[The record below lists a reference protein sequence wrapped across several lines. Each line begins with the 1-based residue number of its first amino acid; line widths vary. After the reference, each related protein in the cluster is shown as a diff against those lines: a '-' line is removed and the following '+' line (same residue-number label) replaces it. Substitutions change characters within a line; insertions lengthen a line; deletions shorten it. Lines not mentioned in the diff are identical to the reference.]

1 MNMTRQY
8 HWLCAILAAALLIAV
23 SPEPTESQRD
33 TDPEGAV
40 PHPSEVALFEELS
53 NWRDAPELSPDPTP
67 GLVIE
72 SEMYRRRSSA
82 SAQRRFLATL
92 PFGADIAVV
101 ADEAHIDGLLIAAM
115 VEAESRFDPGAVS
128 PRGALGLMQVMP
140 STARDLGADLSIP
153 AENLRA
159 GAEYVAKLLE
169 RYDGDLRLSL
179 AAYNAGPGN
188 VRRFGGVPP
197 YRETLNYVER
207 VVVRY
212 HDHLRQVWQAEGFH
226 MPSEAGQVVS
236 GGG

>member
-1 MNMTRQY
+1 MTRQY
-8 HWLCAILAAALLIAV
+8 HWLCAILAATLLIAV
-23 SPEPTESQRD
+23 SPESSESVR
-33 TDPEGAV
+33 TSRVRGPV

-53 NWRDAPELSPDPTP
+53 NWRAAPEWSLDPTP
-67 GLVIE
+67 ELVIE

-82 SAQRRFLATL
+82 KTQRRFLETL
-92 PFGADIAVV
+92 PFGADIARV

-115 VEAESRFDPGAVS
+115 VEAESQFDPGAVS

-140 STARDLGADLSIP
+140 STALDADLSVP
-153 AENLRA
+153 TENLRA
-159 GAEYVAKLLE
+159 GAQYVAKLLD

-226 MPSEAGQVVS
+226 LPAESGQVLT